1 MRKLIVLT
9 LIASIAGVGVARA
22 DVAAPSTI
30 GRPWHFAFGDTA
42 TNAPVVLNLTAGSAA
57 EQRPVAQ
64 NYSESYK
71 TRLKIHRYASF
82 ATVPLFVAQ
91 YLVGQELYDGGASE
105 SVRSAHSAL
114 AAGTAALFAVN
125 TVTGVWN
132 LWEGR
137 HDPNGRTRRWV
148 HGLMMLWP
156 DAGFVATAA
165 LAPDDDEGGGN
176 RSTHR
181 AVAITS
187 MITAATSYVIML
199 LPH

>member
-1 MRKLIVLT
+1 MRKRMVMFLLACAVGAGL
-9 LIASIAGVGVARA
+9 AYAAEAPPAGVGRPWKFTFDAVEPAGPVALNL
-22 DVAAPSTI
+22 DVAA
-30 GRPWHFAFGDTA
+30 D
-42 TNAPVVLNLTAGSAA
+42 

-71 TRLKIHRYASF
+71 TRVKIHKYASF
-82 ATVPLFVAQ
+82 ATAPLFVAQ

-105 SVRSAHSAL
+105 SMRSAHSAL

-148 HGLMMLWP
+148 HGLMMLGA

-181 AVAITS
+181 TVAITS
-187 MITAATSYVIML
+187 MITAAASYVIML